1 MSARAG
7 SCAPILLDGRW
18 RPARAVGSFTAFDPS
33 SGLPLPG
40 RFPVSSFKDA
50 EEAVAAGRKAARDLA
65 DIASSVVAGFLD
77 AFAGKILEKSEAL
90 IAAAHAETALPAD
103 PRLRSSE
110 LPRTT
115 NQLYQAA
122 EAVRDGSWRQAA
134 IDTKLNIRSIRE
146 PLGGPVVVFGP
157 NNFPF
162 AFNAAAG
169 GDFAAAL
176 AAGNPVIAKGHPS
189 HPQTTRLFAEIA
201 REAMEETGMPRA
213 SLQLLYHLNRGDGL
227 RLAAHP
233 GIGATAFTGS
243 RRGGL
248 ALKKAADAAGRPI
261 YLEMSS
267 LNPLFF
273 LPGAVR
279 ERGPALAGDLFA
291 SCSLGAGQFCTK
303 PGMAVLL
310 GDDPGRNFADAAKA
324 GFQSPPPGFLFSRA
338 AMRSVQRAV
347 DNIRTCGAKVLTGGK
362 PLPGPGFRFENT
374 LFSISGKRFLK
385 NAPGLQREAFATV
398 SLLVLAES
406 ADVMLKIAEFLEGN
420 LAVGIYAEADDP
432 GDRELAG
439 RLSPILR
446 PKAGRILNDKMPT
459 GLAVVPSMVHGGPY
473 PATGHPG
480 FTSVGIP
487 ASLLRFTAPR
497 CYDNA
502 RPDRLPPALRNPN
515 PTGSMWRLI
524 DGAWTRD
531 DVPSAG

>member
-1 MSARAG
+1 MSARAEA
-7 SCAPILLDGRW
+7 CAPILLDGYW
-18 RPARAVGSFTAFDPS
+18 RPSRAVGSFTAFDPS
-33 SGLPLPG
+33 TGHALPG
-40 RFPVSSFKDA
+40 RFPVSSFRDA
-50 EEAVAAGRKAARDLA
+50 EIAVVAGRKAALDLA
-65 DIASSVVAGFLD
+65 GIAPSVVAGFLD
-77 AFAGKILEKSEAL
+77 AYARKILEKSETL
-90 IAAAHAETALPAD
+90 IAAAHAETALPVE

-110 LPRTT
+110 LPRAA
-115 NQLYQAA
+115 NQLHQAA

-176 AAGNPVIAKGHPS
+176 AAGNPVIAKGHPA
-189 HPQTTRLFAEIA
+189 HPRTTRLFAEIA
-201 REAMEETGMPRA
+201 REALEETGMPPA
-213 SLQLLYHLNRGDGL
+213 SVQLLYHLKRSDGL

-243 RRGGL
+243 RRSGL
-248 ALKKAADAAGRPI
+248 ALKKAAEAAGRPI

-267 LNPLFF
+267 LNPLFL

-279 ERGPALAGDLFA
+279 ERGPALAAELFA
-291 SCSLGAGQFCTK
+291 SCGLGAGQFCTK

-310 GDDPGRNFADAAKA
+310 GDDPGRAFADAAKA
-324 GFQSPPPGFLFSRA
+324 CFQSPPSGFLFSRA
-338 AMRSVQRAV
+338 AMRSVQHAV
-347 DNIRTCGAKVLTGGK
+347 DNIRACGAKALTGGK
-362 PLPGPGFRFENT
+362 PVPGPGFRFENT

-385 NAPGLQREAFATV
+385 NASGLQREAFATV

-406 ADVMLKIAEFLEGN
+406 ADVMLKIAEILEGN
-420 LAVGIYAEADDP
+420 LAIGISAKEDDP
-432 GDRELAG
+432 GDREMAG
-439 RLSPILR
+439 RLSPIIR
-446 PKAGRILNDKMPT
+446 PKSGRILHDKMPT
-459 GLAVVPSMVHGGPY
+459 GLAVVPAMVHGGPY

-497 CYDNA
+497 CYDNV
-502 RPDRLPPALRNPN
+502 RQDGLPAALRDPN

-524 DGAWTRD
+524 DGRWTRED
-531 DVPSAG
+531 APGQR